1 MPRGGRRPGAGAR
14 KGNTNA
20 LKSMN
25 HSPRARMVYELLL
38 IHPDKRLLGQILI
51 DNGLSLPRKF
61 TPRDRRR
68 AIEIY
73 YNHFFDRSDPKQS
86 TTIKHKQPPAPAT
99 AEHPGAIKSSTPSP
113 DSIPSSTPANLHA
126 TPRPQ
131 Q

>member
-25 HSPRARMVYELLL
+25 HSTRARLVYELLL
-38 IHPDKRLLGQILI
+38 IHPDKRLLGQILV

-68 AIEIY
+68 AVEIY
-73 YNHFFDRSDPKQS
+73 YNHFFDRSESKQS
-86 TTIKHKQPPAPAT
+86 TTIKHSQQPTPETP
-99 AEHPGAIKSSTPSP
+99 EPPGAIP
-113 DSIPSSTPANLHA
+113 
-126 TPRPQ
+126 
-131 Q
+131 